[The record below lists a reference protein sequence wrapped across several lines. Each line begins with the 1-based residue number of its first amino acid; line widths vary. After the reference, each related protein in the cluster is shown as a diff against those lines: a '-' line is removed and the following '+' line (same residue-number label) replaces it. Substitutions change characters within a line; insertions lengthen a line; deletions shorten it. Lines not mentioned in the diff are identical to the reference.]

1 MRLGSQRLLEE
12 GPRGEGGRGWRSGDF
27 PGAGCAGPV
36 RAGPAPG
43 LGLVSC
49 CSQPPQG
56 PLPERTA
63 GRLFSFA
70 LDRLG
75 SASRPQ
81 AWPEVAIVR
90 ARATEAPVLVP
101 WQGPLMGVQ
110 VFSPLARPPT
120 PFLKAQQLLS
130 LKPGSSLG
138 RGCAGPAEARLPG
151 L

>member
-1 MRLGSQRLLEE
+1 MTVRLGSQRLLEE
-12 GPRGEGGRGWRSGDF
+12 GPRGEGGRAWRSGDF
-27 PGAGCAGPV
+27 PGAGRAGPV

-63 GRLFSFA
+63 GCPFSFA
-70 LDRLG
+70 LDGLG
-75 SASRPQ
+75 SASRPK

-101 WQGPLMGVQ
+101 G
-110 VFSPLARPPT
+110 
-120 PFLKAQQLLS
+120 K
-130 LKPGSSLG
+130 
-138 RGCAGPAEARLPG
+138 G